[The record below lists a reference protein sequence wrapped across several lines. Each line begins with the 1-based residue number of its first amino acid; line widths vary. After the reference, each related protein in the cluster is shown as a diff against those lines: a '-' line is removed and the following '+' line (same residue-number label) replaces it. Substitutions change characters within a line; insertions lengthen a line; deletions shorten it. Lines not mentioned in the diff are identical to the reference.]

1 MKHYLLLLIIPF
13 AFFSCCF
20 GLCEPSIHPKPFNFC
35 EYNPE
40 KARAEILQIHNFQ
53 SLFDTSLQFI
63 YICEHA
69 EKFYFASNINDK
81 EITICI
87 VDKATMTLEN
97 KVKITLEDIENEV
110 KTYTPASLLDFEVF
124 YNKAYFQIE
133 WSYRHYNENSY
144 TYTTEYIYKLLTF
157 DFSDNTLAKL
167 DTFKTFGIDIDD
179 IDNFT
184 IDQVTNRFCLQDYN
198 KLNFFTYDK
207 SNNTYIKDE
216 IIEIEEY
223 KNIEIHEFDDFAFF
237 DTNVL
242 NIYGNTICRSGSIDN
257 NYNKGDTTYILLSDI
272 ADVTKDKF
280 IILNYLEY
288 TYFNDVLYDG
298 EFVWVITG
306 NKNENNQL
314 LKLKLL

>member
-110 KTYTPASLLDFEVF
+110 KTYVKHMNKYGVPLDP
-124 YNKAYFQIE
+124 
-133 WSYRHYNENSY
+133 R
-144 TYTTEYIYKLLTF
+144 
-157 DFSDNTLAKL
+157 
-167 DTFKTFGIDIDD
+167 
-179 IDNFT
+179 
-184 IDQVTNRFCLQDYN
+184 
-198 KLNFFTYDK
+198 
-207 SNNTYIKDE
+207 
-216 IIEIEEY
+216 EEY
-223 KNIEIHEFDDFAFF
+223 TINIWVMWTTVM
-237 DTNVL
+237 TN
-242 NIYGNTICRSGSIDN
+242 NEEYR
-257 NYNKGDTTYILLSDI
+257 
-272 ADVTKDKF
+272 TKA
-280 IILNYLEY
+280 IGA
-288 TYFNDVLYDG
+288 LYD
-298 EFVWVITG
+298 FI
-306 NKNENNQL
+306 NETSDRVPMTDWHCTTINRRMDFQNRSVVGGLFINL
-314 LKLKLL
+314 LP

>member
-1 MKHYLLLLIIPF
+1 MKHYILLLIIPF

-157 DFSDNTLAKL
+157 DFSDNTLAEL
-167 DTFKTFGIDIDD
+167 DTVKTFGIDIDD
-179 IDNFT
+179 IDYLTVNR
-184 IDQVTNRFCLQDYN
+184 VTNRLCLQDYN
-198 KLNFFTYDK
+198 ELHSFTYDD
-207 SNNTYIKDE
+207 SNDTYIKNETIKIEKPKDVWIRYE
-216 IIEIEEY
+216 KVNVYTDILSMNENIIFRRGLSCSDKAGY
-223 KNIEIHEFDDFAFF
+223 RYY
-237 DTNVL
+237 
-242 NIYGNTICRSGSIDN
+242 IY
-257 NYNKGDTTYILLSDI
+257 LSDI
-272 ADVTKDKF
+272 TDVTKEEF
-280 IILNYLEY
+280 IILNYLGY
-288 TYFNDVLYDG
+288 AIFYDVLYDG
-298 EFVWVITG
+298 EFVWVLVDY
-306 NKNENNQL
+306 QL
-314 LKLKLL
+314 LKLRLL

>member
-157 DFSDNTLAKL
+157 DFSDNTLAEL

-184 IDQVTNRFCLQDYN
+184 IDQVTNRFCFQDYN
-198 KLNFFTYDK
+198 KLNFFNVIIFFINCIPIRHNLPI
-207 SNNTYIKDE
+207 SN
-216 IIEIEEY
+216 
-223 KNIEIHEFDDFAFF
+223 
-237 DTNVL
+237 
-242 NIYGNTICRSGSIDN
+242 
-257 NYNKGDTTYILLSDI
+257 
-272 ADVTKDKF
+272 
-280 IILNYLEY
+280 Y
-288 TYFNDVLYDG
+288 T
-298 EFVWVITG
+298 
-306 NKNENNQL
+306 
-314 LKLKLL
+314 

>member
-1 MKHYLLLLIIPF
+1 
-13 AFFSCCF
+13 
-20 GLCEPSIHPKPFNFC
+20 
-35 EYNPE
+35 
-40 KARAEILQIHNFQ
+40 
-53 SLFDTSLQFI
+53 
-63 YICEHA
+63 
-69 EKFYFASNINDK
+69 
-81 EITICI
+81 
-87 VDKATMTLEN
+87 MTLEN

-207 SNNTYIKDE
+207 SNDTYIKDK

-272 ADVTKDKF
+272 ADVTKEEF

-288 TYFNDVLYDG
+288 TYFKDVLYDG